1 MARGEQGTVGCLVIG
16 KGCGLETEQQ
26 LTAASSDF
34 VAYFSAS
41 PTVLVKQIFIA
52 VFYLHFLLSD
62 HDIFF
67 SCFCNK
73 CIFFF
78 HEIYFVVHF
87 DAAAWHEAFFII

>member
-73 CIFFF
+73 CIFFS
-78 HEIYFVVHF
+78 
-87 DAAAWHEAFFII
+87 